1 MMKMRICEK
10 VKIDETSSDNQWKHT
25 CKYIKIYPTKKKK
38 KRLKRKKRRIIWIS
52 FVFLIIIL

>member
-38 KRLKRKKRRIIWIS
+38 KKDLKEKREELYG
-52 FVFLIIIL
+52 FLLFF